1 MPQIWHCWASHN
13 VEITQPIPCNG
24 WFSAN
29 MACLGDPWASLVAQT
44 IKSACGAG
52 DLGSVPGLGGS
63 PGGGRG
69 NPLQYFCLENPHGH
83 RSLAGSQRV
92 RYDWGTKHRWSLIS
106 SETNQ
111 VQIWDFWVWVS
122 PWRSML
128 CQLFPYLLQWVS
140 TLYSFKCLFDFHC
153 LGTPHSDFV
162 FQKLVVS

>member
-1 MPQIWHCWASHN
+1 MH
-13 VEITQPIPCNG
+13 EILVQFLGKKIPWRRNG
-24 WFSAN
+24 LPTPVILGFS
-29 MACLGDPWASLVAQT
+29 CGST
-44 IKSACGAG
+44 GRESACNAG

-140 TLYSFKCLFDFHC
+140 TLHSFKCFFDFHC